1 MNNQL
6 KYWQKYSLIAI
17 TLVVYLGF
25 GILKWNYIINPWLVD
40 GNLFIYRYSASSQ
53 AQFNKNFS
61 DPIRYFLFTP
71 KWIST
76 ILFGNI
82 FLGLNL
88 AIIYIVHQNKI
99 YIMFAFWLFFW
110 VSFISVLSL
119 GIGLFT
125 DSYDYIY
132 PIVSR
137 IKELQQ
143 SPFTLILLLGAFKL
157 YKDQSSIV
165 DDKV

>member
-1 MNNQL
+1 MGNQL
-6 KYWQKYSLIAI
+6 ENWQKYFLLTI
-17 TLVVYLGF
+17 TLVIYFGF
-25 GILKWNYIINPWLVD
+25 GILKWNYIINPWLAD
-40 GNLFIYRYSASSQ
+40 GDFFIYRYSTISQ
-53 AQFNKNFS
+53 SQYNKNFS

-88 AIIYIVHQNKI
+88 VIIYLIHQNRM
-99 YIMFAFWLFFW
+99 YIRFAFWLFFW
-110 VSFISVLSL
+110 VSFISVLAL

-125 DSYDYIY
+125 NTYNYIY

-157 YKDQSSIV
+157 YNNQLKDY
-165 DDKV
+165 

>member
-1 MNNQL
+1 LNNQL
-6 KYWQKYSLIAI
+6 KKWQTYSLLAI
-17 TLVVYLGF
+17 TLVVYFGF
-25 GILKWNYIINPWLVD
+25 GILKWNYIINPWLVEGD
-40 GNLFIYRYSASSQ
+40 FFIYRYSTSSQ

-88 AIIYIVHQNKI
+88 VIIYLIYQNKM
-99 YIMFAFWLFFW
+99 YIKFAFWLFFW
-110 VSFISVLSL
+110 VSLISVISL
-119 GIGLFT
+119 GIGLSTNTYAYF
-125 DSYDYIY
+125 Y

-157 YKDQSSIV
+157 YKEQLSV
-165 DDKV
+165 NG

>member
-1 MNNQL
+1 
-6 KYWQKYSLIAI
+6 LINLDIKWHKNILLAFVLI
-17 TLVVYLGF
+17 IYFAV

-40 GNLFIYRYSASSQ
+40 GDFLIYRYSKISQ
-53 AQFNKNFS
+53 TQFNQNYS
-61 DPIRYFLFTP
+61 DAFRYFLFTP

-76 ILFGNI
+76 ILFGNL

-88 AIIYIVHQNKI
+88 IIIYLVHQNKI
-99 YIMFAFWLFFW
+99 YIKFAFWLFFW
-110 VSFISVLSL
+110 VSFISMLSL

-125 DSYDYIY
+125 NTYDYFY

-143 SPFTLILLLGAFKL
+143 SPFTLILLLGGFKL
-157 YKDQSSIV
+157 YKVQSSIHEIES
-165 DDKV
+165 